1 MLAIDD
7 TEVPREG
14 TQRARARSCAPEPAP
29 GPWLAQ
35 SDLADMVGVRRQWV
49 VGVERGTSNPRMDLF
64 LRALAVLGLDLS
76 VSPSSLATEAGP
88 GAAADLDEL
97 LSGYK

>member
-1 MLAIDD
+1 MKVHNA
-7 TEVPREG
+7 RELG
-14 TQRARARSCAPEPAP
+14 AALRSRRQDL
-29 GPWLAQ
+29 GWAQ